1 MSVRIKVFDEIL
13 NHGLRPWLNH
23 NSVDEIF
30 YSKFHSS
37 KEYSSRHPLQFEIKF
52 ERPFDNKTKY
62 YNLLI
67 RNSIKSH
74 FDTIYEAMDEDR
86 NENLIHYYL
95 NDILNKRLKTHLK
108 DIGKLLKEKDFT
120 LSYID
125 PKNTSY
131 QLDQEH
137 KANTYIMQLLKV
149 ALMQLYLEVQEEFKE
164 WVDDKFIVEDFY
176 TQLLSEPIP
185 DKLPITK
192 HEIIEVELE
201 QSTKPTP
208 KSTGNSIQFDS
219 FYYKQF
225 NTNPDKLQ
233 DLWDSL
239 KLNNLISAETPLGT
253 FKKAFSGTQINKPII
268 WTGNISELFYFVKS
282 IHNDLKLV
290 EDLKQKQ
297 WQITCICFVDENGE
311 SFERSKFRLLKRPN
325 LTGDKID
332 NIVNLLK

>member
-1 MSVRIKVFDEIL
+1 MSVKIKVFDEIL
-13 NHGLRPWLNH
+13 NHGLRPWLDH
-23 NSVDEIF
+23 NSMDEIF
-30 YSKFHSS
+30 YSKFHSL

-52 ERPFDNKTKY
+52 ERPFDNKSKY

-67 RNSIKSH
+67 RNAIKSH

-137 KANTYIMQLLKV
+137 KANTFIMQLLKI
-149 ALMQLYLEVQEEFKE
+149 ALMQLYLEVQEKFKE
-164 WVDDKFIVEDFY
+164 WVNDEFIVEDFY
-176 TQLLSEPIP
+176 TQLLNEPIP
-185 DKLPITK
+185 DKLPITPIP
-192 HEIIEVELE
+192 IIEIEPE
-201 QSTKPTP
+201 PINKPQTKKTSTA
-208 KSTGNSIQFDS
+208 IQFHS

-233 DLWDSL
+233 DLWVSL
-239 KLNNLISAETPLGT
+239 KLNNFIHPDTHLST
-253 FKKAFSGTQINKPII
+253 FKKIFSGTEINIPVK

-297 WQITCICFVDENGE
+297 WQVTCHCFVDENGE
-311 SFERSKFRLLKRPN
+311 SFERSKFRSLKRPN

>member
-30 YSKFHSS
+30 YSKFHSL

-74 FDTIYEAMDEDR
+74 FDAIYEAMDEDR

-95 NDILNKRLKTHLK
+95 NDILNKRLKTLLK

-137 KANTYIMQLLKV
+137 KANTFIMQLLKI
-149 ALMQLYLEVQEEFKE
+149 ALMQLYLEVQEKFKE
-164 WVDDKFIVEDFY
+164 WVNDEFIVEDFY
-176 TQLLSEPIP
+176 TQLLKEPIP
-185 DKLPITK
+185 DKLPIRKIQILEIETEPIKKTK
-192 HEIIEVELE
+192 IKKAD
-201 QSTKPTP
+201 SP
-208 KSTGNSIQFDS
+208 IQFHS
-219 FYYKQF
+219 FTYKQLP
-225 NTNPDKLQ
+225 TNPDNIN

-239 KLNNLISAETPLGT
+239 KLNGFISADTPLHI
-253 FKKAFSGTQINKPII
+253 FKKIFSGTEINTPVK
-268 WTGNISELFYFVKS
+268 WTGNPSELSYFIKS

-297 WQITCICFVDENGE
+297 WQVTCICFVDENGE
-311 SFERSKFRLLKRPN
+311 PFDRSKFRTLKRPT

-332 NIVNLLK
+332 KAINLLK